1 MTRMAAKAKA
11 MTLPDAEEGGS
22 PFGHFS
28 GHLKELRDRLL
39 VCCVVLGL
47 CSGMAYFYSEKIADL
62 FMRPLFLAYPELGHL
77 VYTNLTEAFLS
88 YIKVAILV
96 GLAASFPVL
105 VYECWMYVAP
115 GLRSKEK
122 KVALRVVLFGSIL
135 FASGVLFAFEVVLPR
150 TLHFLM
156 HFASNDLTPLPKFGS
171 YLTFVARTCLAFGL
185 AFEIPFLMIMAGK
198 AGLISRNYFSRK
210 RKYFYGV
217 IIVLAFLLTAGDLF
231 SGVLLALPLILL
243 YEAGAG
249 ASRLF

>member
-1 MTRMAAKAKA
+1 
-11 MTLPDAEEGGS
+11 MTLPEAEDS

-39 VCCVVLGL
+39 VCCVALAL
-47 CSGMAYFYSEKIADL
+47 CSGVAYFYSEKIADL
-62 FMRPLFLAYPELGHL
+62 FMRPLFLADPQLSHL

-96 GLAASFPVL
+96 GLAASFPIL
-105 VYECWMYVAP
+105 VYEVWMYVAP

-122 KVALRVVLFGSIL
+122 RMALRVVLFGSAL
-135 FASGVLFAFEVVLPR
+135 FVSGVLFAFLVVLPR
-150 TLHFLM
+150 ALHFLM
-156 HFASNDLTPLPKFGS
+156 HFSAADLTPLPRFGS

-185 AFEIPFLMIMAGK
+185 AFEIPFLMVMASK
-198 AGLISRNYFSRK
+198 AGLISRTYFSRK

-217 IIVLAFLLTAGDLF
+217 IVVLAFLLTAGDLF

-243 YEAGAG
+243 YEAGAL
-249 ASRLF
+249 AIRKS